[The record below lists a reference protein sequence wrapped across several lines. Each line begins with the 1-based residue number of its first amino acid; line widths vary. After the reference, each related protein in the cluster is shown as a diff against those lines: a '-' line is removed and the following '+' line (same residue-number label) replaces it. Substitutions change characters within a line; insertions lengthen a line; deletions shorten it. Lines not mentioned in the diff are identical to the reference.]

1 MGAAPSAAPGTAPGS
16 PVQSLKAPALPFVH
30 RLYWVLNTISVTVA
44 IGITCTYWVAVYDP
58 GKRVSTIT

>member
-1 MGAAPSAAPGTAPGS
+1 MEREAAQAGSASPGAVHAA
-16 PVQSLKAPALPFVH
+16 QRSLQAPALPLLH

-58 GKRVSTIT
+58 GK